1 MDTLYTTFLL
11 IIAAIAAILTYA
23 ILPRIPVVLLAS
35 ASAIALA
42 GGVWWHL
49 TQFSWEYRTSTWQEQ
64 LRNYAGFVMVFA
76 VIVMAYGFYAVFATS
91 AMAPV
96 TTSAMSMITDVT
108 AQASESVSAL
118 QETMFGIDE
127 EDVGEELPPPNFRN
141 MKLNAPKANA
151 PKANA
156 PKVPN
161 APKLNAA
168 KNNDLY
174 SFARN
179 LFG

>member
-11 IIAAIAAILTYA
+11 IIAAISAILTYA

-35 ASAIALA
+35 ASAVALA

-76 VIVMAYGFYAVFATS
+76 VIVISYGFYAVFSTS
-91 AMAPV
+91 AMAPA
-96 TTSAMSMITDVT
+96 TKSAMSLITQAT
-108 AQASESVSAL
+108 AQATESVSAL

-127 EDVGEELPPPNFRN
+127 DEGYDDVVGAANELPPVNARPRN
-141 MKLNAPKANA
+141 MKLNAPKM
-151 PKANA
+151 
-156 PKVPN
+156 N